1 MGTFTTS
8 CFPCASAPTGL
19 FADNITTTSAKLHWT
34 ADPDAIKYK
43 VSYAPV
49 GGTAT
54 VVNATSNFKTIAGL
68 APGTTYNYKVRS
80 LCAAG
85 TLSDYSATASF
96 TTLLRLN
103 ENAITDAQI
112 TIYPNPA
119 SDNFT
124 IALENFNEGQAN
136 IKLFDMLGNIIL
148 EDIITVTENNYTVN
162 LNISGI
168 SNSIYLLSVEQNGF
182 TLNKQVVIAK

>member
-1 MGTFTTS
+1 M
-8 CFPCASAPTGL
+8 
-19 FADNITTTSAKLHWT
+19 
-34 ADPDAIKYK
+34 
-43 VSYAPV
+43 
-49 GGTAT
+49 
-54 VVNATSNFKTIAGL
+54 
-68 APGTTYNYKVRS
+68 
-80 LCAAG
+80 
-85 TLSDYSATASF
+85 
-96 TTLLRLN
+96 RLN
-103 ENAITDAQI
+103 ENAIADAQI